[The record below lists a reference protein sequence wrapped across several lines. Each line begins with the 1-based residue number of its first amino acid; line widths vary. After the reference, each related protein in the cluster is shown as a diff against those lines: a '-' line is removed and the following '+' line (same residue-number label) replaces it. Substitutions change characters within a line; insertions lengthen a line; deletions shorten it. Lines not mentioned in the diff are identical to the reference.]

1 MYMAIFALLSVV
13 GAWAAWR
20 GNPLYSRMATLRFI
34 VAIAGGAAVV
44 VGIILATLDLTAKSS
59 PIVANTALGLAVL
72 VGTIAFIW
80 IIVAASTPKVP
91 ALPKATKLVR
101 VHRLKLVPYA
111 RWFAG
116 SMLGLGLLAIVVP
129 GDWKIA
135 VGVVAGLLG
144 FLGIVLL
151 FTGYIAALGC
161 DRSLSSVES
170 EPWVHWTY
178 TPDEWKTWTD
188 TEVARLVATP
198 PHWVWRRDWK
208 RIILPTVAV
217 IGGVYLFDPGS
228 IAWRTAYLC
237 VLFIVMAATVALSN
251 RYGKAAP
258 ARLRRL
264 IASASPEAYFGA
276 SGVYAEG
283 IYTQWLTVSN
293 YLIEATIDEREPRS
307 IDLFFEQIV
316 PGSYA
321 GPIPLHRH
329 VLIPPGSAS
338 DIDITRLQGLL
349 SATCPSAGIA
359 LASEPAPAATV
370 HATAESR

>member
-59 PIVANTALGLAVL
+59 PVVANAALALAVL

-151 FTGYIAALGC
+151 FTGYIAALGF

-170 EPWVHWTY
+170 DPWVYWTY
-178 TPDEWKTWTD
+178 TPDQWKAWTD

-208 RIILPTVAV
+208 RIILPAVAV

-228 IAWRTAYLC
+228 IAWRTGYLC
-237 VLFIVMAATVALSN
+237 VLFVFMAATLAISN
-251 RYGKAAP
+251 WYAKAAP
-258 ARLRRL
+258 TRLRRL
-264 IASASPEAYFGA
+264 LGSAAPEAYFGT
-276 SGVYAEG
+276 SGVYTEG
-283 IYTQWLTVSN
+283 TYTQWLTVSN
-293 YLIEATIDEREPRS
+293 YLVEATIDEREPRS
-307 IDLFFEQIV
+307 LDLFFETIV

-321 GPIPLHRH
+321 GPVPVHRH
-329 VLIPPGSAS
+329 VLIPPSAAS

-349 SATCPSAGIA
+349 SAACPSARVA
-359 LASEPAPAATV
+359 LASEPAALNV
-370 HATAESR
+370 SGRV